1 MSVGAGFPGM
11 GGVYLSSMS
20 FSRTTESGRR
30 ITATPRLRAEPDRKT
45 LVALIL
51 HLADQ
56 LHAEDHSLAQE
67 NTSVVREDETDEA
80 PRVVGVD
87 C

>member
-1 MSVGAGFPGM
+1 
-11 GGVYLSSMS
+11 MS

-45 LVALIL
+45 LIALIL

-56 LHAEDHSLAQE
+56 LHADEQAQHRARSARDAHNSTRAEHPEEGTTDDTLAAS
-67 NTSVVREDETDEA
+67 TRS
-80 PRVVGVD
+80 
-87 C
+87 

>member
-1 MSVGAGFPGM
+1 M
-11 GGVYLSSMS
+11 YLSSMS

-30 ITATPRLRAEPDRKT
+30 ITATPRLPAEPDQKT

-56 LHAEDHSLAQE
+56 LHAQDLSRAQE
-67 NTSVVREDETDEA
+67 GDRPVREDEI
-80 PRVVGVD
+80 
-87 C
+87 